1 MKIRKN
7 GRIIRLTESDLKKIT
22 MLNKRILREHKK
34 FINKSPSALPVNQM
48 LAWEHYELLDRISHV
63 IDIPYIKSMEAL
75 TIYDKDDQEYILS
88 KIFNTNVFFGGSG
101 FVYNVDDGRQR
112 YFEDN
117 DGETWNIFED
127 DFE

>member
-22 MLNKRILREHKK
+22 MLNKRILREHK
-34 FINKSPSALPVNQM
+34 SPKHYKM
-48 LAWEHYELLDRISHV
+48 LDKISHYV
-63 IDIPYIKSMEAL
+63 EIPYIESMEAL
-75 TIYDKDDQEYILS
+75 TIFDKDDQEYILS
-88 KIFNTNVFFGGSG
+88 KIFNANVYIKGSG

-117 DGETWNIFED
+117 DGETWYIFED